1 MVDVAACAR
10 GQTSIVKR
18 FHRARRASE
27 RQMPGTVSRKDF
39 LRLGGVGLAS
49 ATLLGAVGCSGS
61 LRGNQ
66 VVKFLTNAEETSIQE
81 RAAIEIQVDR
91 FEEQHPKYTLERE
104 VIHAGEASTVVNT
117 NEEMQTTLQ
126 SEDPPD
132 IVSYDTGPGFG
143 GVLAEA
149 GLLLPLEDA
158 YRQTSWDIYE
168 WAKQRAT
175 YNGTLYGVPDQ
186 VEEIIVYYN
195 KDLVPEV
202 PNTVDELR
210 QIADELRG
218 RGIIP
223 FAFGN
228 QEQWPAGHM
237 FSIGVSNVLGREGLD
252 DILYADGRWDTPEV
266 EEAIYLFFRD
276 FVESGYYPEGLSA
289 LSYDGANALFYS
301 GEAAMNPTGTWLAP
315 EMVQTVQDFEVGF
328 FPFPSI
334 EGSGI
339 SPPAGVGAGLFVA
352 KEANNPQGAIEFIDY
367 LLQDST
373 ARLMIEKLNVIPA
386 QPVNSKG
393 LEVPE
398 LFKEVLEDLSASP
411 ETKSFGYNID
421 VLAPQNFNEVMFT
434 GFQEVLDGTRS
445 PAGQAAALQDAWATA
460 KKQGKIAT
468 QS

>member
-1 MVDVAACAR
+1 MP
-10 GQTSIVKR
+10 
-18 FHRARRASE
+18 RAIN
-27 RQMPGTVSRKDF
+27 RKDF
-39 LRLGGVGLAS
+39 LRLSGVGLA
-49 ATLLGAVGCSGS
+49 GAAIVGAANCSRS
-61 LRGNQ
+61 LSGNK
-66 VVKFLTNAEETSIQE
+66 VVKFLATAEETSIQE

-91 FEEQHPKYTLERE
+91 FEEQYPKYTLERE
-104 VIHAGEASTVVNT
+104 VIQAGEASTVVNT

-158 YRQTSWDIYE
+158 YRQRGWDIYE

-202 PNTVDELR
+202 PNTVDKLR
-210 QIADELRG
+210 QIADGLKG

-252 DILYADGRWDTPEV
+252 DIFYADGRWDTPEV
-266 EEAIYLFFRD
+266 EEAIHLFFRD
-276 FVESGYYPEGLSA
+276 FVERGYYPEGLSA
-289 LSYDGANALFYS
+289 LGYDRANALFYS
-301 GEAAMNPTGTWLAP
+301 GAAAMNPTGTWLVP
-315 EMVQTVQDFEVGF
+315 EIVQTVQDFEVGF

-352 KEANNPQGAIEFIDY
+352 KEASTLQGAIDFIDY
-367 LLQDST
+367 LLEDST
-373 ARLMIEKLNVIPA
+373 ARLAIEKLNVIPA
-386 QPVNSKG
+386 QPVNPKG
-393 LEVPE
+393 LSVPE

-411 ETKSFGYNID
+411 EAQSFGYNID
-421 VLAPQNFNEVMFT
+421 VLAPQNFNEVMST

-445 PAGQAAALQDAWATA
+445 PAEQSAALQDAWERA

>member
-1 MVDVAACAR
+1 MP
-10 GQTSIVKR
+10 
-18 FHRARRASE
+18 RAIN
-27 RQMPGTVSRKDF
+27 RKDF
-39 LRLGGVGLAS
+39 LRLGGVGLA
-49 ATLLGAVGCSGS
+49 GAALVGAAHCSRS
-61 LRGNQ
+61 LSGNK
-66 VVKFLTNAEETSIQE
+66 VLRFLTTAEETSIQE

-143 GVLAEA
+143 GVLADA

-158 YRQTSWDIYE
+158 YRQRGWDIYE

-175 YNGTLYGVPDQ
+175 YNGTIYGGPDQ
-186 VEEIIVYYN
+186 VEELVLFYN
-195 KDLVPEV
+195 KNLVAEV
-202 PNTVDELR
+202 PNTIDELR
-210 QIADELRG
+210 QIADELKG
-218 RGIIP
+218 QGIIP

-266 EEAIYLFFRD
+266 EEAIHLFFRD
-276 FVESGYYPEGLSA
+276 FVESGYYPQGLSA
-289 LSYDGANALFYS
+289 LNYDGANALFYT
-301 GEAAMNPTGTWLAP
+301 GEAAMNPTGTWLVP
-315 EMVQTVQDFEVGF
+315 EIVQTVQDFEVGF

-352 KEANNPQGAIEFIDY
+352 KEASDPKGAIDFIDY
-367 LLQDST
+367 LLQEST
-373 ARLMIEKLNVIPA
+373 ARLIIEKLNVIPA
-386 QPVNSKG
+386 QPVNPQG

-411 ETKSFGYNID
+411 EARSFGYNID

-434 GFQEVLDGTRS
+434 GFQEVLDGRRS
-445 PAGQAAALQDAWATA
+445 
-460 KKQGKIAT
+460 
-468 QS
+468 

>member
-1 MVDVAACAR
+1 V
-10 GQTSIVKR
+10 
-18 FHRARRASE
+18 
-27 RQMPGTVSRKDF
+27 PGTVSRKDF
-39 LRLGGVGLAS
+39 LRLGGIGLAS
-49 ATLLGAVGCSGS
+49 ATLLGAVGCGGS
-61 LRGNQ
+61 LNGNH
-66 VVKFLTNAEETSIQE
+66 VVKFLTNAEETSFQE
-81 RAAIEIQVDR
+81 RAAIEIQADR

-104 VIHAGEASTVVNT
+104 VIHAGGASTVVNT

-126 SEDPPD
+126 SEAPPD
-132 IVSYDTGPGFG
+132 VLSYDTGPGFG

-158 YRQTSWDIYE
+158 YRQRGWDIYE

-175 YNGTLYGVPDQ
+175 YNGTVYGVPDQ
-186 VEEIIVYYN
+186 VEEIVLFYN
-195 KDLVPEV
+195 KNLVAEV
-202 PNTVDELR
+202 PKTIDELR
-210 QIADELRG
+210 QIANELRG

-237 FSIGVSNVLGREGLD
+237 FSIGVSNVLGREGLN

-266 EEAIYLFFRD
+266 EEAINLFFRD
-276 FVESGYYPEGLSA
+276 FVESGYYPGGLSA

-301 GEAAMNPTGTWLAP
+301 GQAAMNPTGTWLVP

-352 KEANNPQGAIEFIDY
+352 KEASNPQGAIEFIDY
-367 LLQDST
+367 LLQDGT
-373 ARLMIEKLNVIPA
+373 ARLIIENLNVIPA
-386 QPVNSKG
+386 QPVDSKG
-393 LEVPE
+393 LDVPE
-398 LFKEVLEDLSASP
+398 LFREVLVDLSASP

-434 GFQEVLDGTRS
+434 GFQEVLDGARS
-445 PAGQAAALQDAWATA
+445 PAEQSAALQDAWARA
-460 KKQGKIAT
+460 KKQGKIVT
-468 QS
+468 QG